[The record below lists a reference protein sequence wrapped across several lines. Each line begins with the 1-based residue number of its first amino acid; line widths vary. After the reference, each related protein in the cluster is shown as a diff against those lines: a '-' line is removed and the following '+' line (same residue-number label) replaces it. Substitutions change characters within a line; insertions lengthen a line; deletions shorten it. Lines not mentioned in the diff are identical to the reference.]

1 MDAIPSIK
9 KAPNFQDK
17 IINSGDSRVYI
28 SQDKKPGQLISY
40 WIWEILLSFGISK
53 HVV

>member
-1 MDAIPSIK
+1 MNFFYSIIDVLGFFFGMDAIPSIK

-40 WIWEILLSFGISK
+40 
-53 HVV
+53 